1 MKAWMFRAT
10 PLVRTITLAAV
21 ISVAAQASV
30 ALAQDS
36 QGGPSAGGPADPQ
49 PAGSKP
55 ADVSGV
61 VVEAPKKLD
70 TIPPAKRAALDEEAA
85 KRKASTTYRSAPPTA
100 TVPAKAA
107 GTAPAGSQAG
117 TYPGLKN
124 EVGQ

>member
-10 PLVRTITLAAV
+10 PLFRAITLAAV
-21 ISVAAQASV
+21 ISVAAPASV

-36 QGGPSAGGPADPQ
+36 QGGQSASGTADPQ

-55 ADVSGV
+55 EDVSGV

-70 TIPPAKRAALDEEAA
+70 TIPPAKRAAFDAEAA

-100 TVPAKAA
+100 TAAAGAA

-124 EVGQ
+124 EVAQ